1 MFVKPVLMFVSSK
14 LSCEHLKFNTFHTN
28 SSFIVFFSS
37 VNDISSFPVAQA
49 KILEV
54 SDRRVP
60 ADWGQESQARL
71 GLRHGTPLASRDVP
85 GERGRLSNCL
95 WNLGFFSEHVT
106 LLHVVEDPQQV
117 DSLQMW
123 LQTHF
128 HCLLLVPSPDGSLGL
143 GTEVALGRREEK
155 FTSRGCDALQMKIN

>member
-1 MFVKPVLMFVSSK
+1 MVSLRRLVVGS
-14 LSCEHLKFNTFHTN
+14 
-28 SSFIVFFSS
+28 
-37 VNDISSFPVAQA
+37 
-49 KILEV
+49 LE
-54 SDRRVP
+54 RR
-60 ADWGQESQARL
+60 
-71 GLRHGTPLASRDVP
+71 
-85 GERGRLSNCL
+85 GERASGGGTRA
-95 WNLGFFSEHVT
+95 FSIREHVT